1 MRCSPI
7 ILRPFG
13 DFLIVRGVWIDAS
26 HYSSPYGVAIRPR
39 SGSVLHGAR
48 FSVDG
53 IKVDRRVHGRQ
64 QRAVLHMQG
73 NRFIFELAHKIGL
86 QVPLQTW
93 RIQSIEHALQRR
105 MSYRTDQIER
115 RFLEL
120 PDWVEN
126 PLRVLERPSVAPHNA
141 T

>member
-1 MRCSPI
+1 MRCGPI

-13 DFLIVRGVWIDAS
+13 DFLIVRGLWIDAS
-26 HYSSPYGVAIRPR
+26 DSSGPYGVAIRPR

-48 FSVDG
+48 FSVDR
-53 IKVDRRVHGRQ
+53 IEVHRRMHGRQ
-64 QRAVLHMQG
+64 QRAVLHMQR

-105 MSYRTDQIER
+105 MRYRTDEIER
-115 RFLEL
+115 WFLEL
-120 PDWVEN
+120 PDRVEY
-126 PLRVLERPSVAPHNA
+126 PLRVL
-141 T
+141 